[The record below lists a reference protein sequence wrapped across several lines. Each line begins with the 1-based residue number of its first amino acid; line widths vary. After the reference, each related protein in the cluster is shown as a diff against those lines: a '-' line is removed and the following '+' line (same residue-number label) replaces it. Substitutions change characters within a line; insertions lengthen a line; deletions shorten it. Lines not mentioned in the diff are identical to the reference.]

1 MDTYRSWKSY
11 ALGAMLG
18 AAIGAGLFR
27 IWQVTMEPTQTGAT
41 PAAAILAV
49 APNGRDWTH
58 GPARAATT
66 LLMYGDFACAACR
79 EYFRSVE
86 RLERD
91 APDTFRFVYR
101 HSLIDRTR
109 PASRAAA
116 IAAEAAGKQGK
127 FWEYADLLYARQT
140 EWVNEERVEDLL
152 GRYAH
157 GLKLDATRFR
167 RDFNDPSVR
176 KKVNDDLRSA
186 RKSGVQ
192 SVPAFFMNG
201 RRIEPP
207 KTYAEL
213 EQIMIGENARQ

>member
-1 MDTYRSWKSY
+1 MDISRY
-11 ALGAMLG
+11 ALGAILG

-27 IWQVTMEPTQTGAT
+27 IWQVTIEPNQTGAT

-49 APNGRDWTH
+49 APNGRDWTR
-58 GPARAATT
+58 GPARAPTT
-66 LLMYGDFACAACR
+66 LLMYGDFACTACR
-79 EYFRSVE
+79 EYFRSIQ

-101 HSLIDRTR
+101 HSLVDRTR
-109 PASRAAA
+109 PNSRAAA

-140 EWVNEERVEDLL
+140 EWVDEERVEELL
-152 GRYAH
+152 ERYAQ

-186 RKSGVQ
+186 RRSGV
-192 SVPAFFMNG
+192 SGAPALFKNG
-201 RRIEPP
+201 AGIALP
-207 KTYAEL
+207 KTYSEL
-213 EQIMIGENARQ
+213 ERLVVGANAHQ

>member
-1 MDTYRSWKSY
+1 MNIGRSWQSY
-11 ALGAMLG
+11 VLGAILG
-18 AAIGAGLFR
+18 AAIAAGLFR

-49 APNGRDWTH
+49 APNGRDWMH
-58 GPARAATT
+58 GPATAATT

-79 EYFRSVE
+79 EYWRSIQ

-91 APDTFRFVYR
+91 EPNTFRFVYR

-127 FWEYADLLYARQT
+127 FWEYADLLFDRQT
-140 EWVNEERVEDLL
+140 EWVNEERVEALL
-152 GRYAH
+152 ERYAH

-176 KKVNDDLRSA
+176 KKVNDDIRSG
-186 RKSGVQ
+186 RKSSVQ
-192 SVPAFFMNG
+192 NVPTFFLDG
-201 RRIEPP
+201 RRIESP
-207 KTYAEL
+207 KTYSALQRTIL
-213 EQIMIGENARQ
+213 EATR